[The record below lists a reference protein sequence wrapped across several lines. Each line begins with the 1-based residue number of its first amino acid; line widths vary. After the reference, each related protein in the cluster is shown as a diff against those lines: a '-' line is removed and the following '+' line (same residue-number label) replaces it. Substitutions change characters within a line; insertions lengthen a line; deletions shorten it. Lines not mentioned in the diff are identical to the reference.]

1 MTNVKDMVKD
11 LRELT
16 RMKEELE
23 NEIASIQDSIKAMM
37 TEQAVDELLGADY
50 KITWKMVQSSRL
62 DTTALKKALP
72 EIAEQYSKVT
82 TSRRFIVA

>member
-1 MTNVKDMVKD
+1 MTNLEDMVKD

-23 NEIASIQDSIKAMM
+23 SEITSIQDSIKATM
-37 TEQAVDELLGADY
+37 TEQEVDELLGADY

-62 DTTALKKALP
+62 DTVALKKAFP

-82 TSRRFIVA
+82 TSRRFVVA